1 MTRAL
6 PVGLT
11 LAAVLVLAVPARAQ
25 NRREMQMM
33 ADIRMLQ
40 EQNQLLQVTLAQL
53 GDALKALNSRLD
65 DSANVT
71 SKAFADQRLRVD
83 ELATGLR
90 QVRERVDDSNVR
102 ISNMSQEIEALRLAI
117 PQYPPPVPPAAID
130 PGAMPGTAPG
140 APGTAPGQTPVPPV
154 SPAPAPPAGAGMS
167 PQRLFDTA
175 WADYTAGQW
184 DLCILGMESYLRNFP
199 RSELAD
205 DAQLYIGECNFANGR
220 FTEAAAAYTQLI
232 VSYPKGDQVPMAYY
246 KRGLALERLGQLD
259 RARES
264 YEQVMKLHP
273 ESDPARVA
281 KQALDRINRNRPP
294 A

>member
-1 MTRAL
+1 MKRAYSTGVTMAAALLLAL
-6 PVGLT
+6 P
-11 LAAVLVLAVPARAQ
+11 ASAQ
-25 NRREMQMM
+25 SRREMQMM
-33 ADIRMLQ
+33 ADVRMLQ

-65 DSANVT
+65 DQANVT

-83 ELATGLR
+83 ELATGVR

-117 PQYPPPVPPAAID
+117 PQFQP
-130 PGAMPGTAPG
+130 AMPPTADPSLSPGGAPAVPG
-140 APGTAPGQTPVPPV
+140 APATAPPTQ
-154 SPAPAPPAGAGMS
+154 PAAPLGPGVA

-184 DLCILGMESYLRNFP
+184 DLCIAGMDTYLRTFP

-205 DAQLYIGECNFANGR
+205 DAQLYIGECNYASGR
-220 FTEAAAAYTQLI
+220 FTEAAAAYTQVI
-232 VSYPKGDQVPMAYY
+232 TTFPKGDMVPMAYY
-246 KRGLALERLGQLD
+246 KRGLSFERLGQLD

-264 YEQVMKLHP
+264 YEQVLKLHP
-273 ESDPARVA
+273 DTEPARVA
-281 KQALDRINRNRPP
+281 KQALDRISRGIRPP
-294 A
+294 L